1 MDILYLREEEIAEL
15 VTVPDAIDVLEQVFR
30 DQATGGA
37 INNPRNRLKMPGTTL
52 HLMPGAIPG
61 YFGYKTYTS
70 SAAGVQFFFFL
81 FSEKTDLLA
90 MMQAN
95 TLGQIRTG
103 AASGLATR
111 LMATAEASEAVLF
124 GAGWQA
130 QTQLLAM
137 DAVRNLKR
145 VWIANRDAKR
155 REEFIQKM
163 QPQVKAKLEAAAT
176 PEAAVAASQIVTTI
190 TSTREPVVLGKWL
203 QAGTHINAAGG
214 NLLLRREVDDDAV
227 MRSTRVVVD
236 SIEQAKLEA
245 GEFVGVIES
254 GRRHWDDFI
263 EMRDVVAGYKPGR
276 TNTREITLFKSLGLA
291 IEDVAIGKLIYE
303 RAVKQGVGSRLKV

>member
-15 VTVPDAIDVLEQVFR
+15 VTVPDTIEVLEQVFR

-81 FSEKTDLLA
+81 CSEKTDLLA

-111 LMATAEASEAVLF
+111 LMATAEASE
-124 GAGWQA
+124 
-130 QTQLLAM
+130 
-137 DAVRNLKR
+137 
-145 VWIANRDAKR
+145 
-155 REEFIQKM
+155 
-163 QPQVKAKLEAAAT
+163 
-176 PEAAVAASQIVTTI
+176 
-190 TSTREPVVLGKWL
+190 
-203 QAGTHINAAGG
+203 
-214 NLLLRREVDDDAV
+214 
-227 MRSTRVVVD
+227 
-236 SIEQAKLEA
+236 
-245 GEFVGVIES
+245 
-254 GRRHWDDFI
+254 
-263 EMRDVVAGYKPGR
+263 
-276 TNTREITLFKSLGLA
+276 
-291 IEDVAIGKLIYE
+291 
-303 RAVKQGVGSRLKV
+303 